1 MAEGAGAR
9 GESATAHAADRAA
22 RTPLRRGAV
31 SLGNGLWSLID
42 DGLRPR
48 LATILLLV
56 NVAVVALPL
65 GSIFFLRI
73 YENQLIQ
80 ETERELIA
88 QAAMIGAAY
97 ERELEGLPGFTAT
110 VFETWR
116 QTEARARTLRGP
128 FSLGDLAA
136 KGLASP
142 FEAPAPPLELEPGDP
157 NYSPQDPKID
167 LFREPT
173 LPSRPDGVS
182 AGAANP
188 FAAAAGRAL
197 TGFMAR
203 AQETTL
209 AGMRLLDPSGITVGG
224 QAEIGLS
231 FSHVREVRE
240 ALSGRYASVLR
251 YRELEGAPPE
261 LASISR
267 GTGVRVFVA
276 FPVKREGKVW
286 GVAYLSRTP
295 KSALKHLYGERD
307 KVVIAGLI
315 VLAFAAGLAM
325 LTSRTISRP
334 VAALTARMRAIMAG
348 DRSAMAPLARP
359 GTREIAEL
367 SEGISRMAGALEAR
381 AETVRAFARHVSHEF
396 KTPIAG
402 IRGAAEILED
412 HAATLTEEERARFA
426 GNILRDAGRL
436 EALLARLLDLARAEH
451 AAPPPGP
458 LALDEALPV
467 AARRA
472 AQRLGERAGRQV
484 LEIAVKVPTGL
495 AARITEEALGI
506 LVDNLARNAAEH
518 GARRLSVAARPLAV
532 AEGGGPGVCLAFA
545 DDGRG
550 ISPANRARVFE
561 QFFTT
566 RRADGGT
573 GLGLSIVRAVLASQ
587 GGQIALGGGGEA
599 EDGAVFEI
607 TLRA

>member
-1 MAEGAGAR
+1 MAEGAEP
-9 GESATAHAADRAA
+9 GERT
-22 RTPLRRGAV
+22 TPLRARAAA
-31 SLGNGLWSLID
+31 LRHRLWALVD
-42 DGLRPR
+42 DGPRPR

-56 NVAVVALPL
+56 NVAIVALPL

-97 ERELEGLPGFTAT
+97 ERELERTPGFSVE
-110 VFETWR
+110 VFESWR
-116 QTEARARTLRGP
+116 AAQGRLERLRGP
-128 FSLGDLAA
+128 FALGDITAESFAA
-136 KGLASP
+136 P
-142 FEAPAPPLELEPGDP
+142 PPPLELEPGDP
-157 NYSPQDPKID
+157 NYSPQDPEID
-167 LFREPT
+167 LFRDPT
-173 LPSRPDGVS
+173 LPARPDGVS

-188 FAAAAGRAL
+188 FAVEAGQAL
-197 TGFMAR
+197 TPFMAR

-209 AGMRLLDPSGITVGG
+209 AGMRLLDPEGITVGG
-224 QAEIGLS
+224 QAEVGLS
-231 FSHVREVRE
+231 FAHVREVRD
-240 ALSGRYASVLR
+240 ALAGRYASVLR

-267 GTGVRVFVA
+267 GTGVRVFIA
-276 FPVKREGKVW
+276 YPVLREETVW
-286 GVAYLSRTP
+286 GVVYLSRTP
-295 KSALKHLYGERD
+295 KSALKHLYEERD
-307 KVVIAGLI
+307 KVIIAALLI
-315 VLAFAAGLAM
+315 LGVAVGLAM

-348 DRSAMAPLARP
+348 DRAAMAPLARP

-412 HAATLTEEERARFA
+412 HAATLTEAERTRFA

-458 LALDEALPV
+458 LALDDAVPA

-472 AQRLGERAGRQV
+472 AQRLGERVDAGGLLV
-484 LEIAVKVPTGL
+484 TTDIPPGL

-506 LVDNLARNAAEH
+506 LVDNLARNATEH
-518 GARRLSVAARPLAV
+518 GAGQLRIAGRRGVAGDDVRLT
-532 AEGGGPGVCLAFA
+532 FA

-587 GGQIALGGGGEA
+587 GGDIALGSADDAG
-599 EDGAVFEI
+599 GAVFEV
-607 TLRA
+607 TLRV

>member
-1 MAEGAGAR
+1 MADGSRSGEVGDGPAEAPLRAR
-9 GESATAHAADRAA
+9 GAT
-22 RTPLRRGAV
+22 LRHR
-31 SLGNGLWSLID
+31 LWSLLG
-42 DGLRPR
+42 DGPRPR

-56 NVAVVALPL
+56 NVAIVALPL

-97 ERELEGLPGFTAT
+97 ERELEAMPGFNAT
-110 VFETWR
+110 VFESWR
-116 QTEARARTLRGP
+116 QAQGRALGRTQRLRGP
-128 FSLGDLAA
+128 FSLGDMAEESAL
-136 KGLASP
+136 LS
-142 FEAPAPPLELEPGDP
+142 APPPPLELEPGDP
-157 NYSPQDPKID
+157 NYRPQDPQID
-167 LFREPT
+167 LFRDPT

-188 FAAAAGRAL
+188 FAAEVGQAL
-197 TGFMAR
+197 TPFMAR

-209 AGMRLLDPSGITVGG
+209 AGMRLLDPEGVVVGG

-231 FSHVREVRE
+231 FAHVPEVRE
-240 ALSGRYASVLR
+240 ALAGRYASALR

-276 FPVKREGKVW
+276 YPVLRDDEVW

-295 KSALKHLYGERD
+295 KSALKHMYEERD
-307 KVVIAGLI
+307 KVVIAALLI
-315 VLAFAAGLAM
+315 LGVAAGLAM

-334 VAALTARMRAIMAG
+334 VAALTERMRAIMGG
-348 DRSAMAPLARP
+348 DRAAMAPLARP

-412 HAATLTEEERARFA
+412 HAATLTEAERERFA

-458 LALDEALPV
+458 LALNEALPE

-472 AQRLGERAGRQV
+472 GQRLGERAGASGLSV
-484 LEIAVKVPTGL
+484 EASVPKGL

-518 GARRLSVAARPLAV
+518 GATQLRIVARQGASGGDGARSSVH
-532 AEGGGPGVCLAFA
+532 LAFS
-545 DDGRG
+545 DNGRG

-587 GGQIALGGGGEA
+587 GGAIALGSADGEA
-599 EDGAVFEI
+599 GAVFEI
-607 TLRA
+607 TLRG